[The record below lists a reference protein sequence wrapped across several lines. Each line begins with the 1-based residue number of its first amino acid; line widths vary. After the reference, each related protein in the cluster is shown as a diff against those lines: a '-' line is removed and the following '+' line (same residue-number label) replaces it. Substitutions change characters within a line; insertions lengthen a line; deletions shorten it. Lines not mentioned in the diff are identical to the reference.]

1 MFRSENRAT
10 AATLVDRNGGVLD
23 EELVA
28 FWAPDEP
35 QAVRFHGHRFP
46 SLACVRAWEARMQ
59 ALESDGTNPSFPFGA
74 SSPRARRH
82 DPAQEVFAPG
92 CWTWSCSPLPP
103 SLDSIHTDQSVG
115 LPAAWSRLLVLAGW
129 SLTGCEREEGRRI
142 EGGTEKESPSPA
154 ATEMGGE
161 GRGRGDERNGTACRA
176 PGAGRGRGGGG
187 GWDKTNVAAQGRSFA
202 VRRAP
207 SPVSPLTG

>member
-1 MFRSENRAT
+1 MDWSGGASRSGT
-10 AATLVDRNGGVLD
+10 ASGVYPSERRGLRCGGGKTK
-23 EELVA
+23 
-28 FWAPDEP
+28 
-35 QAVRFHGHRFP
+35 R
-46 SLACVRAWEARMQ
+46 
-59 ALESDGTNPSFPFGA
+59 TFGA

-142 EGGTEKESPSPA
+142 DGGTEESPSPA

-161 GRGRGDERNGTACRA
+161 GEGGREKWDGVQ
-176 PGAGRGRGGGG
+176 GAGGGERERRRWWVGQDKRGGARSELCC
-187 GWDKTNVAAQGRSFA
+187 AAGSVPR
-202 VRRAP
+202 V
-207 SPVSPLTG
+207 PLTG

>member
-1 MFRSENRAT
+1 MPCLGSVADLGTSRVGLKEHPEMALLVEYIRASGEGCGAEGEKRT
-10 AATLVDRNGGVLD
+10 
-23 EELVA
+23 
-28 FWAPDEP
+28 
-35 QAVRFHGHRFP
+35 
-46 SLACVRAWEARMQ
+46 
-59 ALESDGTNPSFPFGA
+59 FGA

-154 ATEMGGE
+154 ATEMVGE
-161 GRGRGDERNGTACRA
+161 GEEEGGREKWDGVQGRRGRGVEEVVGGTRQTWRRKV
-176 PGAGRGRGGGG
+176 GALLCGGL
-187 GWDKTNVAAQGRSFA
+187 R
-202 VRRAP
+202 P
-207 SPVSPLTG
+207 PCPP